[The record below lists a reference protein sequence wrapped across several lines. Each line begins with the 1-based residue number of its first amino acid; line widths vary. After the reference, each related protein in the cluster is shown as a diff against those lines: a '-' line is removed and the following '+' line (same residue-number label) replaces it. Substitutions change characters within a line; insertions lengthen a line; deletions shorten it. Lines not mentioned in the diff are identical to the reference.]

1 MFLMPAYFSTTST
14 KKRKQAGKTQRQ
26 READAEHNR
35 WLAKRGLLNLQPTK
49 LHNKLPNY
57 KIDSKGVAPTSDV
70 IPAGVA
76 PKAEAKMYD
85 GEQTL
90 LGIATMHKSNMVPVF
105 SKKDAEDISKMRRG

>member
-1 MFLMPAYFSTTST
+1 MSLMPAYFSTTST

-49 LHNKLPNY
+49 LRAAIPSY
-57 KIDSKGVAPTSDV
+57 KTEDRGVAPLSNT
-70 IPAGVA
+70 IPAGLA
-76 PKAEAKMYD
+76 PKAEAKTYD